1 MRQLIRWAA
10 STVGLVVMVFAAC
23 RPAPQPFKAPR
34 FDQERAFR
42 RLQDLCAFGPR
53 NHGSEGKSKAEEW
66 IKQSLRDGGA
76 EVSVHEFQHTP
87 KDTTQSEIFRN
98 IIGRI
103 NPDLKPRVLIA
114 THFDTRSTADKDP
127 NQAQRHE
134 PISGANDGGSGVAVL
149 LEMAALWKAQPPP
162 VGVDLI
168 FFDGEDFGRDQDLGD
183 YFLGSKAYTR
193 DFPDYRPMW
202 GVVLDMVGDA
212 SLGIR
217 KERDSLARAPAVVD
231 RLWSAAA
238 RVRSS
243 GIIDERGGLIHDDHT
258 AFLDRGIPVV
268 LLIDFN
274 YSHFHTTSDTLDK
287 CAAESLGQ
295 VGRAVMEAVESP

>member
-1 MRQLIRWAA
+1 MVL
-10 STVGLVVMVFAAC
+10 LVFSAC
-23 RPAPQPFKAPR
+23 TSPPPPPFKPPR

-42 RLQDLCAFGPR
+42 RLQDLCSFGPR
-53 NHGSEGKSKAEEW
+53 NHGSEGKTKAEEW
-66 IKQSLRDGGA
+66 IKQSLRNMGA

-87 KDTTQSEIFRN
+87 KGVSQSETFRN

-103 NPDLKPRVLIA
+103 KPEVKERVLIA
-114 THFDTRSTADKDP
+114 THYDTRSTADKDE
-127 NQAQRHE
+127 NEARRKE
-134 PISGANDGGSGVAVL
+134 PIIGANDGGSGVAVL
-149 LEMAALWKAQPPP
+149 LEMAALWSDLPPP

-168 FFDGEDFGRDQDLGD
+168 FFDGEDFGRDQELDD

-193 DFPDYRPMW
+193 DFPDYRPAW

-217 KERDSLARAPAVVD
+217 KERDSLGRAPAVVD
-231 RLWSAAA
+231 RLWNAAA

-243 GIIDERGGLIHDDHT
+243 GIIDERGGLVHDDHT

-274 YSHFHTTSDTLDK
+274 YSSFHTSADTVDK
-287 CAAESLGQ
+287 CSPESLGQ
-295 VGRAVMEAVESP
+295 VGRAVMEAVEHP